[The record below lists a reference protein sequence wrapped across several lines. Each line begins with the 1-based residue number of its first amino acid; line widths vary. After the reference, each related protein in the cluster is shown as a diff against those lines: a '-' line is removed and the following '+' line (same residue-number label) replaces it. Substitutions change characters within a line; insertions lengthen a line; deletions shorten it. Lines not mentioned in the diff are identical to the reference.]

1 MSATTAPAP
10 PPESQFSSQQSTPPP
25 PTAESVLSQASR
37 DPSGA
42 ASHLPELSQDALS
55 DILGSLSASSPAGHL
70 ALLPAVLSL
79 SPSPTAV
86 SAAFTALLSAPTW
99 PSSTLLAVASL
110 LRDLPPAYRNRIP
123 AFLGKILSLLP
134 SADAQDLPAVAYQL
148 LLLASKPLH
157 PRAVLA
163 GLLRFFG
170 GRRGARVRAPPSIAR
185 QVEGTVLLNV
195 AFVVKQDPVLA
206 REVLAAVKADAAGA
220 LSGFSV
226 AVLLSVARV
235 RRLNEGAVGV
245 LRDAAAVSRRDYRM
259 SRRCKWLPDCMKE
272 EWARAAQCVEKGLLK
287 AVDESVV
294 GREHVVPSI
303 VQVGFLLLEVLDSDR
318 TEEGGLGE
326 GVMSTE
332 EIGIKMLKSLFEIHE
347 MARTEIIEQCKFR
360 ILSAKPQQSAPV
372 LRLLGCL
379 IRGHP
384 FPMLEYIAHLKEL
397 LDYFSFMNDKISTGL
412 ISWILPLTKFS
423 HDLKD
428 YIILV
433 LRKAMFKREDM
444 VRIAATNAIV
454 ELIIADIRKSEA
466 NPFEDSSSSQP
477 SSSQQPETHL
487 EFGRGLFQELSGL
500 LRRCLS
506 QETNVKE
513 VLYEGLVRIVT
524 SDPAIAEDVLDFL
537 WPHFLNYYTED
548 AECPLQIDLCFKMEN
563 AKLCILE
570 PLDCLLSCISRILR
584 IQQNNKCE
592 RPHDANW
599 KCFGFAA
606 SQDNE
611 AGRTSSSDLF
621 VKALSRI
628 QKYLRISLTEDQ
640 RGQSQEAGS
649 LSSPSEVAHC
659 HNLAMLGIIEVFVDF
674 AASKLEKA
682 SEESKEMIEK
692 EILELVDAH
701 SGFERKTS
709 NCREKISRRRG
720 HSGDATDKHT
730 NEPKENSNGTL
741 QKLREKRGKFVD
753 SSLYELSVMCV
764 KQCHAGS
771 YNNSSQLPSQ
781 TKSNQSSYLLSFV
794 LKGFLESFKSLATKD
809 SGDFRIKVSEDMK
822 KLVQPIMQLI
832 WRLLLDSN
840 QENGGTKRNMTQGK
854 KNNEGR
860 KDQLYLALACL
871 KELLKPNIPGGYSSD
886 IIEVIVSSAPPNI
899 EDVMDAGVPDK
910 YDTTMF
916 EDRST
921 KNVHVL
927 LNILKMLYARILSQ
941 SLLRESE
948 AVTEL
953 ILGISRKLHLEQ
965 RHIVGNWATDLCG
978 KKTVQNPSM
987 AREVVKLAIHLTP
1000 SPDDMILVCEMAAEL
1015 KKLMTLGEDNSRD
1028 SSDTFHIINCKTK
1041 NSLAAFYLQMVELS
1055 LTELD
1060 WGLGKLKAMVT
1071 LGYDSATID
1080 EDQPADERMQR
1091 LALEEA
1097 LYSSSTL
1104 AVHVLSSFAHMSLKD
1119 SQAEHFLKL
1128 TAKFYKFLTRM
1139 SKSHIAPKGYTQS
1152 IPSLRFQKLAE
1163 VTCRMLTSPVYDFVS
1178 SVQEDQ
1184 ETPRKG
1190 NLAKI
1195 RRESKCIPDLIY
1207 QIEDYEKCL
1216 IQLSKLTKVNLL
1228 RHAKRSVARDFRI
1241 QDKSEEQ
1248 QHEENHAPA
1257 NAAPSDTEADED
1269 AGGENTPVGSYADGN
1284 VSSESEHDG
1293 DAGGLKAPG
1302 DGNADENIRPSIPR
1316 GSSFQESESDSEEEE
1331 ILARRKR
1338 AKTKQVVQD
1347 SDEEADE

>member
-428 YIILV
+428 
-433 LRKAMFKREDM
+433 
-444 VRIAATNAIV
+444 
-454 ELIIADIRKSEA
+454 
-466 NPFEDSSSSQP
+466 
-477 SSSQQPETHL
+477 
-487 EFGRGLFQELSGL
+487 
-500 LRRCLS
+500 
-506 QETNVKE
+506 
-513 VLYEGLVRIVT
+513 
-524 SDPAIAEDVLDFL
+524 
-537 WPHFLNYYTED
+537 
-548 AECPLQIDLCFKMEN
+548 AECPLKIDLCFKMEN

-781 TKSNQSSYLLSFV
+781 TKSNQSSYLVSFV

-1060 WGLGKLKAMVT
+1060 WGLGKLKAMVA

-1184 ETPRKG
+1184 EAPRKG